1 LWKASSFTEPLSPSF
16 HHPTSG
22 NCYSPTKNFKTQEA
36 NRIIDRNPDDD
47 QTGIAELQNLFGRMF
62 NVIKRVISG
71 EDVGEG
77 NEPSES
83 AGEDR
88 IMEDG
93 ATPPAANNLQPA
105 LVENDADGSGHNRRT
120 TDDAADTGSSL
131 SDVSDTNIEE
141 MDSDP
146 NDNNNYIKMV
156 VDDDGML
163 ERSNAIP
170 EQVAAMFPRG
180 QFPRHDSR
188 ASNDSSSGSH
198 RASSQNSSRDWGWF
212 EDVHGSENATSPYLK
227 RKDATD
233 DKHNSKKGK
242 KSGLVPQA
250 NVRPSSR
257 SLNEILHSSLGNGR
271 LTSGSTTTC
280 LVFCRPVCRTNNLR
294 RELFAVTSPVL
305 IQPW

>member
-1 LWKASSFTEPLSPSF
+1 
-16 HHPTSG
+16 
-22 NCYSPTKNFKTQEA
+22 
-36 NRIIDRNPDDD
+36 
-47 QTGIAELQNLFGRMF
+47 MF
-62 NVIKRVISG
+62 DVIKRVISG

-77 NEPSES
+77 KEPSES
-83 AGEDR
+83 AGDDR

-93 ATPPAANNLQPA
+93 ATPSTATNLQPA
-105 LVENDADGSGHNRRT
+105 LVENDADPDVSGHNRRT

-156 VDDDGML
+156 VDDDAMP

-212 EDVHGSENATSPYLK
+212 EDVHGSENAASPYLK
-227 RKDATD
+227 RKDATE

-271 LTSGSTTTC
+271 LTSGSTATC
-280 LVFCRPVCRTNNLR
+280 LVVCRPVVVSACRKDD
-294 RELFAVTSPVL
+294 FAKGIVRCDVTCSGRAV
-305 IQPW
+305 